1 MGQAGLVFAQPTT
14 DPYKIGWWFSTRN
27 QPITI
32 TDLLVRIVSGWS
44 SVSSEPNY
52 HWNPSKRG
60 EISQDQARSCQIHPR
75 FGEIPSD
82 LARFLPNRDEKSLV
96 RLDPVFIVTKIDE
109 FK

>member
-1 MGQAGLVFAQPTT
+1 M
-14 DPYKIGWWFSTRN
+14 
-27 QPITI
+27 
-32 TDLLVRIVSGWS
+32 VSG
-44 SVSSEPNY
+44 EIDY
-52 HWNPSKRG
+52 HRNASKRG
-60 EISQDQARSCQIHPR
+60 NISPDLARSCQIHPR